1 MRDKESV
8 TQIFIL
14 YGYEKAPGIRCAA
27 WGYDRES
34 GASLPKFPYLLDYPR
49 NSSHCLRCNPLLPPS
64 G

>member
-14 YGYEKAPGIRCAA
+14 YGYEKAPDAYSTGGFLFFPRQASNVMPA

-34 GASLPKFPYLLDYPR
+34 GASLPKFPY
-49 NSSHCLRCNPLLPPS
+49 
-64 G
+64 